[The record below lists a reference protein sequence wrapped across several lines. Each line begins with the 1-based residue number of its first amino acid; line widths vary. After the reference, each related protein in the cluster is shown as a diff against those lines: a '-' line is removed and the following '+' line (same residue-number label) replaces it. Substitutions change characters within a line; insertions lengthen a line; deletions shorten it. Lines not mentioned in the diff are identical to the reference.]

1 MSATNEFLATLI
13 DDIRNDRLILPSL
26 PEIGLKV
33 RSVVQDPSTNATQ
46 LAKIISTDPILS
58 TRLLQVANSVLLRGR
73 NPITNIQNAITRLG
87 NQLVKDLITCLVLQ
101 QLYQRGAT
109 VFIKKQLRTLW
120 DHNTRVAA
128 ISHVVARRFTSLPP
142 DQAMLA
148 GLIHDIG
155 VLPILSRADTVPEL
169 LLDDYALDTV
179 VQHLHTRIGKMV
191 LNTWHFPASLVDVAA
206 EHENLQYDGGSV
218 PTLVDVV
225 IVANLHSHIGSEH
238 RLAAVDWTTVPA
250 FEKLGLTAEESI
262 VSLLEAQG
270 EISEVARLLAA

>member
-1 MSATNEFLATLI
+1 LSATNEFLATLI

-33 RSVVQDPSTNATQ
+33 RSVVQDPSTNASQ
-46 LAKIISTDPILS
+46 LAKIISTDPVLS

-109 VFIKKQLRTLW
+109 VFIKKQLRILW
-120 DHNTRVAA
+120 DHNSRVAA
-128 ISHVVARRFTSLPP
+128 ISHVLARRFTSLPP

-155 VLPILSRADTVPEL
+155 VLPILARADTVPEL

-179 VQHLHTRIGKMV
+179 VHHLHTRIGKMV

-206 EHENLQYDGGSV
+206 EHENLQYNGGRT

-225 IVANLHSHIGSEH
+225 IVANLHSHIGSKH